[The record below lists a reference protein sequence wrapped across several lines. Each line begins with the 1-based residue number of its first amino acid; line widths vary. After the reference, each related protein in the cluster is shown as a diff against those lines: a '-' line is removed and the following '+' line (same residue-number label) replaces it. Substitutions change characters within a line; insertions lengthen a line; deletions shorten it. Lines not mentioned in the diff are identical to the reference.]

1 MRPLSAPELA
11 DLHDR
16 VCDLMGDALLPAL
29 SRANRTGELPQ
40 LLTLLGMGELLGEG
54 DEADLRPKRLL
65 VLGDSMV
72 KEPKLRSIAN
82 KNGCDPSLI
91 DFALGYEGLKHF
103 DFASLRYSDRFRAVL
118 VGPMPH
124 STPGK
129 RDAGSAVAEMEAHPE
144 IYPPVIELRDAT
156 GLKITNN
163 SFARAVA
170 GLCAA

>member
-1 MRPLSAPELA
+1 
-11 DLHDR
+11 
-16 VCDLMGDALLPAL
+16 
-29 SRANRTGELPQ
+29 
-40 LLTLLGMGELLGEG
+40 
-54 DEADLRPKRLL
+54 
-65 VLGDSMV
+65 
-72 KEPKLRSIAN
+72 
-82 KNGCDPSLI
+82 
-91 DFALGYEGLKHF
+91 
-103 DFASLRYSDRFRAVL
+103 
-118 VGPMPH
+118 MPH